1 MCVLLHGQ
9 AVDFNIFEGMECHGV
24 TEVTIC
30 QGKVVYERGEV
41 IIRLHK
47 RANFTSKSEELTLAL
62 LVVLLNFSFCHAWSS

>member
-1 MCVLLHGQ
+1 MEIVIFMINTGATLLTLYTCLLLHGQ

-41 IIRLHK
+41 SVGLRKGENFNVASHK
-47 RANFTSKSEELTLAL
+47 E
-62 LVVLLNFSFCHAWSS
+62 